1 MECQNIIYI
10 YIGQLTEKYVRIG
23 ITRSEVSF
31 VHDRYV
37 FWLVVDPVYPLTCSK
52 PSVKGTVTFQNTN
65 PKTLNLTPQ
74 TLKHSKTLKCWKPIL
89 VGGLQKGNL
98 FVLGISSS
106 QLTFIQRSIEEL
118 KPATSYKS
126 NRFFLGVW
134 PVISFILRWVYYLEV
149 GKGRLW
155 RQHVLPLFNTDTWQH
170 IHENA

>member
-1 MECQNIIYI
+1 MECQNIILYI
-10 YIGQLTEKYVRIG
+10 YIGQLSEEYVRIG

-31 VHDRYV
+31 VHYRYV

-89 VGGLQKGNL
+89 VGGLEKGNL
-98 FVLGISSS
+98 FILGISSS

-126 NRFFLGVW
+126 NRFLFFFGMASYFLHPPVGV
-134 PVISFILRWVYYLEV
+134 
-149 GKGRLW
+149 
-155 RQHVLPLFNTDTWQH
+155 LFGGGQR
-170 IHENA
+170 